1 MKKQNLQVDY
11 GGNMIHND
19 LIKEFAKITND
30 KKDEKKTTAYGKVV
44 KIDNKDY
51 IKLDGSELLTPV
63 ETTVSLKQD
72 NRVMVTIDNHKAT
85 VTGNITDPAASSNE
99 TKELGNKIQ
108 EFQVIIANK
117 ISVQQLEAEIGRIN
131 KLFTDELKATNATV
145 ESIKAKT
152 AEIDTIKA
160 DNIQVKK
167 DITANNAKVNSVES
181 NLATFKNTTSEN
193 LNSINA
199 NIHNLNSDYG
209 SFKQLTTNQLTTQNA
224 KIGELDT
231 KKLDTQTANAK
242 YANIDFANI
251 NIAAV
256 KKLFTD
262 SGIIKDLVIQDGHIT
277 GKLVGVTIKGDIIEG
292 GTIKADKLV
301 VQGQDGL
308 YYKLNV
314 NGEKVEANQTQYNSL
329 NGSII
334 TAKSITAEKV
344 NVSDLVAFGA
354 NIGGFKI
361 TNSAI
366 HSVNKDN
373 VNNTTRGIYL
383 GQNGDFAVGD
393 SNNYMKYF
401 YDETSKKYKL
411 VINADSIVMGGS
423 TKTIKEI
430 IDEKVVYTAELRSS
444 QGNILKKDQST
455 ILSAM
460 VYRDG
465 KLVPTNSVGTIK
477 WFRSGVLMSDTTP
490 NITIQA
496 NSFQE
501 LVNYS
506 FEIWN
511 SKNEKVCSA
520 IEFLYKNKN
529 IKDNRIMY
537 KTVNKGATKPSAPD
551 KYPDS
556 NWTDV
561 LPNDAFTPNKDCYKC
576 ILSLLEDGAVKVSY
590 LEKMSNPTDLNIGG
604 RNLFKYGKGDKQVGM
619 FSHRLCKVDENGEL
633 YFDMKCGKLANG
645 SFLAFAIVNFSDD
658 VFIPNGINDYNA
670 SNYILSFDAMIK
682 VCEDDTYQKFTEH
695 TIGEFYFMRRF
706 QIPEYKYVWDYTNK
720 EMIFNTN
727 SAEQN
732 QPMILPKNE
741 LKPRTTNNKEMV
753 VGDYVNFKAKNGE
766 YYARVIEITDTEV
779 KVFYEMTWVSL
790 FNYNF
795 RTEMLHKNIFNEYIK
810 CNVSFNPYKTFN
822 KSMQYPKSNI
832 DKWVVGN
839 QITFGGFNNTEAN
852 NKEQTRHIH
861 LYLKN
866 IKIEEGDVATNWTPS
881 LEETQEELDNKATN
895 QDIINVNN
903 TITNTNTSLNNLES
917 KVNDEINQNSVKFKE
932 IETKVKT
939 EIDSTKGSITD
950 LITKTDGNKANLLEL
965 TKTVTS
971 INNTIRQIGGDNLIQ
986 NSNMYAYDENTLLPS
1001 IWETSSAI
1009 DTTKKHS
1016 ITYNND
1022 SNSLNHGCISGRS
1035 FDVRNMSVKQ
1045 KILVTKDNSEI
1056 VNKIYY
1062 SFSCKI
1068 KKPNT
1073 VKTTVKLYNFNDTLI
1088 KEYPVGTS
1096 VNYETVSFEKLLP
1109 NDSYYYIEFISEGSD
1124 TEGTIVTDCVFN
1136 IGEYTIPW
1144 QLSTGEILN
1153 SNLTINQEG
1162 ITIRSNIYDGD
1173 YTIMSPIEFAGYSNN
1188 NNNKEKIFS
1197 LNKDITLVRKL
1208 HSQDEIQLP
1217 PIKMVPILTGNN
1229 KGVAFVKLD

>member
-1 MKKQNLQVDY
+1 MSLSK
-11 GGNMIHND
+11 D
-19 LIKEFAKITND
+19 LIDQFVKATND
-30 KKDEKKTTAYGKVV
+30 KKDEKKTTAYGNVV
-44 KIDNKDY
+44 KRDGKDY
-51 IKLDGSELLTPV
+51 IKLDGSELLTPI

-72 NRVMVTIDNHKAT
+72 DRVMVTIDNHKAT
-85 VTGNITDPAASSNE
+85 VTGNITDPAASSKE
-99 TKELGNKIQ
+99 TKELGTKIQ

-199 NIHNLNSDYG
+199 NIHNLNTDYG
-209 SFKQLTTNQLTTQNA
+209 NFKQLTTNTLTSQTA
-224 KIGELDT
+224 KIDEIET
-231 KKLDTQTANAK
+231 KKLDTLTANAK

-262 SGIIKDLVIQDGHIT
+262 SGIIKDLVVQDGHIT

-366 HSVNKDN
+366 HSVSKDS

-383 GQNGDFAVGD
+383 GQNGDFSVGD

-430 IDEKVVYTAELRSS
+430 IDYKTVYTAELRSS
-444 QGNILKKDQST
+444 RGTILKKDEST
-455 ILSAM
+455 TLYAM

-490 NITIQA
+490 NINIQA

-511 SKNEKVCSA
+511 AKNEKVCSA

-537 KTVNKGATKPSAPD
+537 KTVNKGATKPSTPV
-551 KYPDS
+551 KYPDP

-561 LPNDAFTPNKDCYKC
+561 LPNDAFTPQKDCYKC
-576 ILSLLEDGAVKVSY
+576 ILSLLEDGAVRVSY

-619 FSHRLCKVDENGEL
+619 FGHKLCKVDENGEL
-633 YFDMKCGKLANG
+633 YFDLKCGKLANG
-645 SFLAFAIVNFSDD
+645 SWLAYENIYINEDL
-658 VFIPNGINDYNA
+658 FIPNNINNYNN
-670 SNYILSFDAMIK
+670 SIYTLSFDAMVK

-695 TIGEFYFMRRF
+695 SISEFNFMRRF
-706 QIPEYKYVWDYTNK
+706 TRPNDKFIWEYTNK
-720 EMIFNTN
+720 EMLLNMN

-732 QPMILPKNE
+732 QPMIFPKSE
-741 LKPRTTNNKEMV
+741 LKQKTTSNSNIE
-753 VGDYVNFKAKNGE
+753 VGDYVYFMGKNSNG
-766 YYARVIEITDTEV
+766 YTRIIEITDTEV
-779 KVFYEMTWVSL
+779 KTFYESTWVTIFLYSL
-790 FNYNF
+790 RN
-795 RTEMLHKNIFNEYIK
+795 EILHKDTLNNYIK
-810 CNVSFNPYKTFN
+810 CRYIFNPYKTTKN
-822 KSMQYPKSNI
+822 NPYPKTNI
-832 DKWVVGN
+832 NKWSFSSVLN
-839 QITFGGFNNTEAN
+839 FGGFTGIEDKNR
-852 NKEQTRHIH
+852 EQTRHIH

-917 KVNDEINQNSVKFKE
+917 KVNDEINQNNVKFKE

-1016 ITYNND
+1016 ITYSND

-1035 FDVRNMSVKQ
+1035 FDIRNMSVKQ

-1056 VNKIYY
+1056 LNKIYY

-1073 VKTTVKLYNFNDTLI
+1073 VKTTVKLYNSNDTLV

-1096 VNYETVSFEKLLP
+1096 VDYETVSFEKLLP

>member
-1 MKKQNLQVDY
+1 M
-11 GGNMIHND
+11 
-19 LIKEFAKITND
+19 
-30 KKDEKKTTAYGKVV
+30 
-44 KIDNKDY
+44 
-51 IKLDGSELLTPV
+51 
-63 ETTVSLKQD
+63 
-72 NRVMVTIDNHKAT
+72 
-85 VTGNITDPAASSNE
+85 
-99 TKELGNKIQ
+99 
-108 EFQVIIANK
+108 
-117 ISVQQLEAEIGRIN
+117 
-131 KLFTDELKATNATV
+131 
-145 ESIKAKT
+145 
-152 AEIDTIKA
+152 
-160 DNIQVKK
+160 
-167 DITANNAKVNSVES
+167 
-181 NLATFKNTTSEN
+181 
-193 LNSINA
+193 
-199 NIHNLNSDYG
+199 
-209 SFKQLTTNQLTTQNA
+209 
-224 KIGELDT
+224 
-231 KKLDTQTANAK
+231 
-242 YANIDFANI
+242 
-251 NIAAV
+251 
-256 KKLFTD
+256 
-262 SGIIKDLVIQDGHIT
+262 
-277 GKLVGVTIKGDIIEG
+277 
-292 GTIKADKLV
+292 
-301 VQGQDGL
+301 
-308 YYKLNV
+308 
-314 NGEKVEANQTQYNSL
+314 
-329 NGSII
+329 
-334 TAKSITAEKV
+334 
-344 NVSDLVAFGA
+344 AF
-354 NIGGFKI
+354 
-361 TNSAI
+361 
-366 HSVNKDN
+366 
-373 VNNTTRGIYL
+373 
-383 GQNGDFAVGD
+383 
-393 SNNYMKYF
+393 
-401 YDETSKKYKL
+401 E
-411 VINADSIVMGGS
+411 
-423 TKTIKEI
+423 
-430 IDEKVVYTAELRSS
+430 
-444 QGNILKKDQST
+444 
-455 ILSAM
+455 
-460 VYRDG
+460 
-465 KLVPTNSVGTIK
+465 
-477 WFRSGVLMSDTTP
+477 
-490 NITIQA
+490 
-496 NSFQE
+496 
-501 LVNYS
+501 
-506 FEIWN
+506 
-511 SKNEKVCSA
+511 
-520 IEFLYKNKN
+520 
-529 IKDNRIMY
+529 
-537 KTVNKGATKPSAPD
+537 
-551 KYPDS
+551 
-556 NWTDV
+556 
-561 LPNDAFTPNKDCYKC
+561 
-576 ILSLLEDGAVKVSY
+576 
-590 LEKMSNPTDLNIGG
+590 
-604 RNLFKYGKGDKQVGM
+604 
-619 FSHRLCKVDENGEL
+619 
-633 YFDMKCGKLANG
+633 
-645 SFLAFAIVNFSDD
+645 IVNFSDD
-658 VFIPNGINDYNA
+658 VFIPNDINDYNA

-706 QIPEYKYVWDYTNK
+706 LRPEFKYVWDYTNK

-732 QPMILPKNE
+732 QPMILPKSE
-741 LKPRTTNNKEMV
+741 LKPRTAYNKEMV

-795 RTEMLHKNIFNEYIK
+795 ITEMLHKNIFNEYIK

-822 KSMQYPKSNI
+822 KNMQYPKSNI

-839 QITFGGFNNTEAN
+839 QITFGGFYNTEAN
-852 NKEQTRHIH
+852 NKEQTRHVH

-866 IKIEEGDVATNWTPS
+866 IKIEEGDVATDWTPS
-881 LEETQEELDNKATN
+881 LEETHEELDNKATN

-917 KVNDEINQNSVKFKE
+917 KVNDEINKNSVKFRE

-950 LITKTDGNKANLLEL
+950 LITKTDSNKANLLEL

-1009 DTTKKHS
+1009 DTSKKHS

-1035 FDVRNMSVKQ
+1035 FDIRNMSVKQ
-1045 KILVTKDNSEI
+1045 KILVTKDNAEI
-1056 VNKIYY
+1056 LNKIYY

-1073 VKTTVKLYNFNDTLI
+1073 VKTTVKLYNSSDTII

-1096 VNYETVSFEKLLP
+1096 VDYEVVSFEKLLP

>member
-1 MKKQNLQVDY
+1 
-11 GGNMIHND
+11 
-19 LIKEFAKITND
+19 
-30 KKDEKKTTAYGKVV
+30 
-44 KIDNKDY
+44 
-51 IKLDGSELLTPV
+51 
-63 ETTVSLKQD
+63 
-72 NRVMVTIDNHKAT
+72 
-85 VTGNITDPAASSNE
+85 
-99 TKELGNKIQ
+99 
-108 EFQVIIANK
+108 
-117 ISVQQLEAEIGRIN
+117 
-131 KLFTDELKATNATV
+131 
-145 ESIKAKT
+145 
-152 AEIDTIKA
+152 
-160 DNIQVKK
+160 
-167 DITANNAKVNSVES
+167 
-181 NLATFKNTTSEN
+181 
-193 LNSINA
+193 
-199 NIHNLNSDYG
+199 
-209 SFKQLTTNQLTTQNA
+209 
-224 KIGELDT
+224 
-231 KKLDTQTANAK
+231 
-242 YANIDFANI
+242 
-251 NIAAV
+251 
-256 KKLFTD
+256 
-262 SGIIKDLVIQDGHIT
+262 
-277 GKLVGVTIKGDIIEG
+277 
-292 GTIKADKLV
+292 
-301 VQGQDGL
+301 
-308 YYKLNV
+308 
-314 NGEKVEANQTQYNSL
+314 
-329 NGSII
+329 
-334 TAKSITAEKV
+334 
-344 NVSDLVAFGA
+344 
-354 NIGGFKI
+354 
-361 TNSAI
+361 
-366 HSVNKDN
+366 
-373 VNNTTRGIYL
+373 
-383 GQNGDFAVGD
+383 
-393 SNNYMKYF
+393 
-401 YDETSKKYKL
+401 
-411 VINADSIVMGGS
+411 
-423 TKTIKEI
+423 
-430 IDEKVVYTAELRSS
+430 
-444 QGNILKKDQST
+444 
-455 ILSAM
+455 M

-465 KLVPTNSVGTIK
+465 KLVPVNSVGNIK

-511 SKNEKVCSA
+511 SKNEKICTA

-537 KTVNKGATKPSAPD
+537 KTVNKGAVKPSAPV

-576 ILSLLEDGAVKVSY
+576 ILSLLEDGNVRVSY

-604 RNLFKYGKGDKQVGM
+604 RNLFKYGKGDKKLGIFNNNRCQ
-619 FSHRLCKVDENGEL
+619 VDENGEL
-633 YFDMKCGKLANG
+633 YFDMKIGKIDNT
-645 SFLAFAIVNFSDD
+645 FLYYNDLLFDNSNLIPKNINEYNTNNYIVNIDTKIKFESDD
-658 VFIPNGINDYNA
+658 AYNSFINHPINE
-670 SNYILSFDAMIK
+670 IL
-682 VCEDDTYQKFTEH
+682 FT
-695 TIGEFYFMRRF
+695 RRF
-706 QIPEYKYVWDYTNK
+706 ATPKDNYVWDYTDRDTMIDFESANK
-720 EMIFNTN
+720 NIPMIFQKNKLNKRT
-727 SAEQN
+727 SRQN
-732 QPMILPKNE
+732 QID
-741 LKPRTTNNKEMV
+741 
-753 VGDYVNFKAKNGE
+753 VGDYIYFVGKN
-766 YYARVIEITDTEV
+766 ASSFIRITEITDELV
-779 KVFYEMTWVSL
+779 KGFYETTYLEIYSL
-790 FNYNF
+790 NIKNNDVINNANNSIDEYTHITLVFNIYN
-795 RTEMLHKNIFNEYIK
+795 RTYN
-810 CNVSFNPYKTFN
+810 N
-822 KSMQYPKSNI
+822 KHMPYPKFNS
-832 DKWVVGN
+832 DKWNIQNG
-839 QITFGGFNNTEAN
+839 IIFGGFTQNEYQALNSE
-852 NKEQTRHIH
+852 NKFRHIR
-861 LYLKN
+861 LYIKN

-950 LITKTDGNKANLLEL
+950 LIAKTDGNKANLLEL

-1016 ITYNND
+1016 ITYDND

-1035 FDVRNMSVKQ
+1035 FDIRNMSVKQ

-1056 VNKIYY
+1056 LNKIYY

-1073 VKTTVKLYNFNDTLI
+1073 VKTTIKLYNSNDTLV
-1088 KEYPVGTS
+1088 KEYPIGTS
-1096 VNYETVSFEKLLP
+1096 VDYETVSFEKLLP
-1109 NDSYYYIEFISEGSD
+1109 NDLYYYIEFISEGSD

-1188 NNNKEKIFS
+1188 NNNNKEKIFS

-1217 PIKMVPILTGNN
+1217 PIKMVPVLTGNN

>member
-1 MKKQNLQVDY
+1 MSLSK
-11 GGNMIHND
+11 D
-19 LIKEFAKITND
+19 LIDQFVKATND
-30 KKDEKKTTAYGKVV
+30 KKDEKKTTAYGNVV
-44 KIDNKDY
+44 KRDGKDY
-51 IKLDGSELLTPV
+51 IKLDGSELLTPI

-72 NRVMVTIDNHKAT
+72 DRVMVTIDNHKAT

-209 SFKQLTTNQLTTQNA
+209 NFKQLTTNTLTSQTA
-224 KIGELDT
+224 KIGEIET
-231 KKLDTQTANAK
+231 KKLDALTANAK

-262 SGIIKDLVIQDGHIT
+262 SGIIKDLVVQDGHIT

-329 NGSII
+329 SGSII

-366 HSVNKDN
+366 HSVSKTD

-383 GQNGDFAVGD
+383 GQNGDFSIGD

-401 YDETSKKYKL
+401 YDEVSKKYKL
-411 VINADSIVMGGS
+411 VINADSITMGGS

-455 ILSAM
+455 ILSAL

-465 KLVPTNSVGTIK
+465 KLVPTNSIGTIK

-501 LVNYS
+501 SVNYS

-511 SKNEKVCSA
+511 TKNEKICSA

-537 KTVNKGATKPSAPD
+537 KTVNKGTTKPAAPV

-619 FSHRLCKVDENGEL
+619 FNNNKCQVDENGEL

-645 SFLAFAIVNFSDD
+645 SWLLYEIINFSDD
-658 VFIPNGINDYNA
+658 VFIPNSINDYNA
-670 SNYILSFDAMIK
+670 SNYTVSFDAMIK

-695 TIGEFYFMRRF
+695 TIGECYFMRRF
-706 QIPEYKYVWDYTNK
+706 FRPEFKYVWDYTNK

-732 QPMILPKNE
+732 QPMILPKSE

-795 RTEMLHKNIFNEYIK
+795 RTEILHKNIFNEYVK
-810 CNVSFNPYKTFN
+810 CNISFNPYKTFN
-822 KSMQYPKSNI
+822 KNMQYPKSNI
-832 DKWVVGN
+832 GKWLVGN
-839 QITFGGFNNTEAN
+839 QITFGGFSGLEAN

-861 LYLKN
+861 LYIKN

-917 KVNDEINQNSVKFKE
+917 KVNDEINQNSVKFRE

-1009 DTTKKHS
+1009 DTSKKHS

-1022 SNSLNHGCISGRS
+1022 TNSLNHGCISGRS
-1035 FDVRNMSVKQ
+1035 FDIRNMSVKQ

-1056 VNKIYY
+1056 LNKIYY

-1073 VKTTVKLYNFNDTLI
+1073 VKTTVKLYNSNDTLV

-1096 VNYETVSFEKLLP
+1096 VDYETVSFKKLLP

>member
-30 KKDEKKTTAYGKVV
+30 KKEEKKTAAYGKVV

-72 NRVMVTIDNHKAT
+72 DRVMVTIDNHKAT
-85 VTGNITDPAASSNE
+85 VTGNVTDPAASSNE

-145 ESIKAKT
+145 ENIKAKT

-209 SFKQLTTNQLTTQNA
+209 NFKQLTTNQLTTQTA
-224 KIGELDT
+224 KIGELET
-231 KKLDTQTANAK
+231 NKLDTQTANAK

-262 SGIIKDLVIQDGHIT
+262 SGIIKDLVVQDGHIT

-314 NGEKVEANQTQYNSL
+314 NGEKVTANQTQYNSL
-329 NGSII
+329 SGSII

-344 NVSDLVAFGA
+344 SVSDLVAFGA

-361 TNSAI
+361 TNNAI
-366 HSVNKDN
+366 HSVNKDS
-373 VNNTTRGIYL
+373 VSNTTRGIYL
-383 GQNGDFAVGD
+383 GQNGDFSVGD
-393 SNNYMKYF
+393 SNSYMKYF

-430 IDEKVVYTAELRSS
+430 IDDKTVYTAELRSS
-444 QGNILKKDQST
+444 IGSILKKDENT
-455 ILSAM
+455 TLYAM

-477 WFRSGVLMSDTTP
+477 WFRSGVLMPDTTP

-511 SKNEKVCSA
+511 TKNEKVCSA

-537 KTVNKGATKPSAPD
+537 KTVNKGADKPAAPV

-576 ILSLLEDGAVKVSY
+576 ILSLLEDGNVRASY

-619 FSHRLCKVDENGEL
+619 FSHKLCKVDENGEL
-633 YFDMKCGKLANG
+633 YFDLKVGKLTNN
-645 SFLAFAIVNFSDD
+645 SWLAYENIYINEDL
-658 VFIPNGINDYNA
+658 FIPNNINNYNN
-670 SNYILSFDAMIK
+670 STYTLSFDAMVK

-695 TIGEFYFMRRF
+695 SISEFNFMRRF
-706 QIPEYKYVWDYTNK
+706 TIPNDKFIWEYTNK
-720 EMIFNTN
+720 EMLLNMN

-732 QPMILPKNE
+732 QPMIFPKSE
-741 LKPRTTNNKEMV
+741 LKPKTTSNSNIE
-753 VGDYVNFKAKNGE
+753 VGDYVYFMGKNTNGHT
-766 YYARVIEITDTEV
+766 RIIEITDTEV
-779 KVFYEMTWVSL
+779 KTFYESTWTTVFLYSL
-790 FNYNF
+790 RNKI
-795 RTEMLHKNIFNEYIK
+795 LHKDTLNEYIK
-810 CNVSFNPYKTFN
+810 CNISFNPYKTTKN
-822 KSMQYPKSNI
+822 SPYPKTNI
-832 DKWVVGN
+832 NKWSTSSVLN
-839 QITFGGFNNTEAN
+839 FGGFTGIEDKNR
-852 NKEQTRHIH
+852 EQLRHIH
-861 LYLKN
+861 LYIKN

-917 KVNDEINQNSVKFKE
+917 KVNDEINQNSVKFRE

-965 TKTVTS
+965 TKTVTG

-1035 FDVRNMSVKQ
+1035 FDIRNMSVKQ
-1045 KILVTKDNSEI
+1045 KILVTKDNSKI
-1056 VNKIYY
+1056 LNKIYY

-1073 VKTTVKLYNFNDTLI
+1073 VKTAIKLYNSNDTLV

-1096 VNYETVSFEKLLP
+1096 VDYETVSFEKLLP

-1188 NNNKEKIFS
+1188 NNNNKEKIFS

-1217 PIKMVPILTGNN
+1217 PIKIVPILTGNN

>member
-1 MKKQNLQVDY
+1 MSLSK
-11 GGNMIHND
+11 D
-19 LIKEFAKITND
+19 LIDQFVKATND
-30 KKDEKKTTAYGKVV
+30 KKDEKKTTAYGNVV
-44 KIDNKDY
+44 KRDGKDY
-51 IKLDGSELLTPV
+51 IKLDGSELLTPI

-72 NRVMVTIDNHKAT
+72 DRVMVTIDNHKAT

-145 ESIKAKT
+145 EGIKAKT

-160 DNIQVKK
+160 ENIQVKK

-199 NIHNLNSDYG
+199 NIHNLNTDYG
-209 SFKQLTTNQLTTQNA
+209 NFKQLTTNTLTTQTA
-224 KIGELDT
+224 KIGEIET
-231 KKLDTQTANAK
+231 KKLDTLTANAK
-242 YANIDFANI
+242 YADIDFANI

-262 SGIIKDLVIQDGHIT
+262 SGIIKDLVVQDGHIT

-344 NVSDLVAFGA
+344 SVSDLVAFGA

-366 HSVNKDN
+366 HSVSKTD

-383 GQNGDFAVGD
+383 GQNGDFSVGD

-401 YDETSKKYKL
+401 YDEASKKYKL

-444 QGNILKKDQST
+444 RGTILKKDENT
-455 ILSAM
+455 TLYAM

-511 SKNEKVCSA
+511 SKKEKVCSA
-520 IEFLYKNKN
+520 LEFLYKNKN

-537 KTVNKGATKPSAPD
+537 KTVNKGAAKPAAPV

-576 ILSLLEDGAVKVSY
+576 ILSLLEDGAVRVSY

-604 RNLFKYGKGDKQVGM
+604 RNLFKYGKGDKKVGI
-619 FSHRLCKVDENGEL
+619 FDNVNCQVDENGEL
-633 YFDMKCGKLANG
+633 YFDLKIGKIGNT
-645 SFLAFAIVNFSDD
+645 FLDYNTIMFDNS
-658 VFIPNGINDYNA
+658 VFIPENINDYNPN
-670 SNYILSFDAMIK
+670 NYIISMDAKIK
-682 VCEDDTYQKFTEH
+682 IEDDDAYKSFTEH
-695 TIGEFYFMRRF
+695 TIKELSFLRRF
-706 QIPEYKYVWDYTNK
+706 TQPHNDFVWDYTDKETLIDYDSANK
-720 EMIFNTN
+720 NNPIVFQKNKLFKRTTR
-727 SAEQN
+727 QN
-732 QPMILPKNE
+732 QMKI
-741 LKPRTTNNKEMV
+741 
-753 VGDYVNFKAKNGE
+753 GDYIYFVGKTSSAFI
-766 YYARVIEITDTEV
+766 RIIEISDDIV
-779 KVFYEMTWVSL
+779 KGFYETTYFHSYFL
-790 FNYNF
+790 
-795 RTEMLHKNIFNEYIK
+795 NIRNEVINKIYDTYVPIK
-810 CNVSFNPYKTFN
+810 LVFNPYNNSYSDKNPNYN
-822 KSMQYPKSNI
+822 KHTPYPKFNY
-832 DKWVVGN
+832 DKWVRQNG
-839 QITFGGFNNTEAN
+839 IIFGGFTSAEKKLLDSS
-852 NKEQTRHIH
+852 NKIRHIR

-881 LEETQEELDNKATN
+881 LEEIQEELNNKATN

-1001 IWETSSAI
+1001 IWETSTVI
-1009 DTTKKHS
+1009 DATKKHS

-1022 SNSLNHGCISGRS
+1022 ANSLNHGCISGRS

-1045 KILVTKDNSEI
+1045 KILVTKDNTEI
-1056 VNKIYY
+1056 TNKIYY

-1073 VKTTVKLYNFNDTLI
+1073 VKTTVKLYNSSDTII
-1088 KEYPVGTS
+1088 KEYPIGTS
-1096 VNYETVSFEKLLP
+1096 VDYETVSFEKLLP

-1188 NNNKEKIFS
+1188 NNNNKEKIFS

>member
-1 MKKQNLQVDY
+1 MSLSK
-11 GGNMIHND
+11 D
-19 LIKEFAKITND
+19 LIDQFVKATND
-30 KKDEKKTTAYGKVV
+30 KKDEKKTTAYGNVV
-44 KIDNKDY
+44 KRDGKDY
-51 IKLDGSELLTPV
+51 IKLDGSELLTPI

-72 NRVMVTIDNHKAT
+72 DRVMVTIDNHKAT

-108 EFQVIIANK
+108 EFQIIIANK

-145 ESIKAKT
+145 ENIKAKT

-160 DNIQVKK
+160 ENIQVKK

-209 SFKQLTTNQLTTQNA
+209 NFKQLTTNQLTTQTA

-231 KKLDTQTANAK
+231 KKLDTQTANAR

-262 SGIIKDLVIQDGHIT
+262 SGIIKDLVVQDGHIT

-366 HSVNKDN
+366 HSVNKDS

-383 GQNGDFAVGD
+383 GQNGDFSVGD

-401 YDETSKKYKL
+401 YDEASKKYKL
-411 VINADSIVMGGS
+411 VINADSITMGGS

-430 IDEKVVYTAELRSS
+430 IDDKTVYTAELRS
-444 QGNILKKDQST
+444 GRGTILKKDEST
-455 ILSAM
+455 ILYAM

-477 WFRSGVLMSDTTP
+477 WFRSGVLMPDTTP

-511 SKNEKVCSA
+511 AKNEKVCSA
-520 IEFLYKNKN
+520 LEFLYKNKN

-537 KTVNKGATKPSAPD
+537 KTVNKGSPKPSAPV

-576 ILSLLEDGAVKVSY
+576 ILSLLEDGAVRVSY

-604 RNLFKYGKGDKQVGM
+604 RNLFKYGKGDKKVGM
-619 FSHRLCKVDENGEL
+619 FDNNKCQIDENGEL
-633 YFDMKCGKLANG
+633 YFELKCGKIPNG
-645 SFLAFAIVNFSDD
+645 SWTPYDNIYIDD
-658 VFIPNGINDYNA
+658 DIFIPNNINDY
-670 SNYILSFDAMIK
+670 SNSIYTLSFDAMIK
-682 VCEDDTYQKFTEH
+682 IYEDDTYQHFTSH
-695 TIGEFYFMRRF
+695 SISEFSFMRRF
-706 QIPEYKYVWDYTNK
+706 SRPDYKFVWDYVNK

-732 QPMILPKNE
+732 QPMIFPKNE
-741 LKPRTTNNKEMV
+741 LKPKTTSNKVME
-753 VGDYVNFKAKNGE
+753 VGDYVYFKGKNYEG
-766 YYARVIEITDTEV
+766 YTRVIEITDTEV
-779 KVFYEMTWVSL
+779 KTFYEGSWTPVFLYSL
-790 FNYNF
+790 RN
-795 RTEMLHKNIFNEYIK
+795 EILHKDTLNEYIK
-810 CNVSFNPYKTFN
+810 CKLSFNPYKSFN
-822 KSMQYPKSNI
+822 KNNQYPKHNH
-832 DKWVVGN
+832 DKWLTVN
-839 QITFGGFNNTEAN
+839 LINFGGFTGIEDKNR
-852 NKEQTRHIH
+852 EQLRHIR
-861 LYLKN
+861 LYIKN

-917 KVNDEINQNSVKFKE
+917 KVNDEINQNSVKFRE

-1035 FDVRNMSVKQ
+1035 FDIRNMSVKQ

-1056 VNKIYY
+1056 LNKIYY

-1073 VKTTVKLYNFNDTLI
+1073 VKTTVKLYNSTDTI
-1088 KEYPVGTS
+1088 VKEYPVGTS

-1124 TEGTIVTDCVFN
+1124 SEGTIFTDCVFN

-1188 NNNKEKIFS
+1188 NNNNKEKIFS

>member
-1 MKKQNLQVDY
+1 
-11 GGNMIHND
+11 
-19 LIKEFAKITND
+19 
-30 KKDEKKTTAYGKVV
+30 
-44 KIDNKDY
+44 
-51 IKLDGSELLTPV
+51 
-63 ETTVSLKQD
+63 
-72 NRVMVTIDNHKAT
+72 
-85 VTGNITDPAASSNE
+85 
-99 TKELGNKIQ
+99 
-108 EFQVIIANK
+108 
-117 ISVQQLEAEIGRIN
+117 
-131 KLFTDELKATNATV
+131 
-145 ESIKAKT
+145 
-152 AEIDTIKA
+152 
-160 DNIQVKK
+160 
-167 DITANNAKVNSVES
+167 
-181 NLATFKNTTSEN
+181 
-193 LNSINA
+193 
-199 NIHNLNSDYG
+199 
-209 SFKQLTTNQLTTQNA
+209 
-224 KIGELDT
+224 
-231 KKLDTQTANAK
+231 
-242 YANIDFANI
+242 
-251 NIAAV
+251 
-256 KKLFTD
+256 
-262 SGIIKDLVIQDGHIT
+262 
-277 GKLVGVTIKGDIIEG
+277 
-292 GTIKADKLV
+292 
-301 VQGQDGL
+301 
-308 YYKLNV
+308 
-314 NGEKVEANQTQYNSL
+314 
-329 NGSII
+329 
-334 TAKSITAEKV
+334 
-344 NVSDLVAFGA
+344 
-354 NIGGFKI
+354 
-361 TNSAI
+361 
-366 HSVNKDN
+366 
-373 VNNTTRGIYL
+373 
-383 GQNGDFAVGD
+383 
-393 SNNYMKYF
+393 
-401 YDETSKKYKL
+401 
-411 VINADSIVMGGS
+411 
-423 TKTIKEI
+423 
-430 IDEKVVYTAELRSS
+430 
-444 QGNILKKDQST
+444 
-455 ILSAM
+455 M

-465 KLVPTNSVGTIK
+465 KLVPVNSVGNIK

-511 SKNEKVCSA
+511 AKNEKVCTA

-537 KTVNKGATKPSAPD
+537 KTVNKGATKPSAPV

-561 LPNDAFTPNKDCYKC
+561 LPNDAFTPQKDCYKC
-576 ILSLLEDGAVKVSY
+576 ILSLLEDGTVRVSY

-604 RNLFKYGKGDKQVGM
+604 RNLFKYGKGDKKVGM
-619 FSHRLCKVDENGEL
+619 FDHNKCQVDENGEL

-645 SFLAFAIVNFSDD
+645 SWLLYEIINFSDN
-658 VFIPNGINDYNA
+658 VFIPNSINDYNA
-670 SNYILSFDAMIK
+670 SNYTVSFDAMIK

-695 TIGEFYFMRRF
+695 TIGECYFMRRF
-706 QIPEYKYVWDYTNK
+706 FRPDFKYVWDYTNRD
-720 EMIFNTN
+720 MNYNVN

-732 QPMILPKNE
+732 QPMIFPKNE
-741 LKPRTTNNKEMV
+741 LKPRTADNKEMV
-753 VGDYVNFKAKNGE
+753 VGDYVNFKGKNIEGFT
-766 YYARVIEITDTEV
+766 RVIEITDTEV
-779 KVFYEMTWVSL
+779 KVFHESIWVNL

-795 RTEMLHKNIFNEYIK
+795 RTEMLNKNIFNEYVK
-810 CNVSFNPYKTFN
+810 CNISFNPYKTFN
-822 KSMQYPKSNI
+822 KNMQYPKSNI
-832 DKWVVGN
+832 DKWIIGN
-839 QITFGGFNNTEAN
+839 QITFGGFSGIEAN

-861 LYLKN
+861 LYIKN

-917 KVNDEINQNSVKFKE
+917 KVNDEINQNSVKFRE

-1022 SNSLNHGCISGRS
+1022 SNSLDHGCISGRS
-1035 FDVRNMSVKQ
+1035 FDIRNMSVKQ
-1045 KILVTKDNSEI
+1045 KILVTKDNAEI
-1056 VNKIYY
+1056 LNKIYY

-1073 VKTTVKLYNFNDTLI
+1073 VKTTVKLYNSNDTLV

-1096 VNYETVSFEKLLP
+1096 VDYETVSFEKLLP
-1109 NDSYYYIEFISEGSD
+1109 NDLYYYVEFISEGSD

-1136 IGEYTIPW
+1136 IGEYAIPW

-1217 PIKMVPILTGNN
+1217 PIKMVPILTGSN

>member
-1 MKKQNLQVDY
+1 MSLSK
-11 GGNMIHND
+11 D
-19 LIKEFAKITND
+19 LIDQFVKATND
-30 KKDEKKTTAYGKVV
+30 KKDEKKTTAYGNVV
-44 KIDNKDY
+44 KRDGKDY
-51 IKLDGSELLTPV
+51 IKLDGSELLTPI

-72 NRVMVTIDNHKAT
+72 DRVMVTIDNHKAT

-160 DNIQVKK
+160 ENIQVKK
-167 DITANNAKVNSVES
+167 DITANNVKVNSVES

-209 SFKQLTTNQLTTQNA
+209 NFKQLTTNQLTTQTA
-224 KIGELDT
+224 KIGEIET
-231 KKLDTQTANAK
+231 KKLDTLTANAQ

-262 SGIIKDLVIQDGHIT
+262 SGIIKDLVVQDGHIT

-361 TNSAI
+361 TNNAI
-366 HSVNKDN
+366 HSVNKDS
-373 VNNTTRGIYL
+373 VNNTTKGIYL
-383 GQNGDFAVGD
+383 GQNGEFSVGD

-401 YDETSKKYKL
+401 YDEASKKYKL
-411 VINADSIVMGGS
+411 VINADSIIMGGS

-444 QGNILKKDQST
+444 RGSVLKKDENT
-455 ILSAM
+455 TLYAM

-465 KLVPTNSVGTIK
+465 KLVPVNSVGNIK

-511 SKNEKVCSA
+511 TKNEKVCTA

-537 KTVNKGATKPSAPD
+537 KTVNKGTTKPAAPV

-556 NWTDV
+556 NWSDV

-576 ILSLLEDGAVKVSY
+576 ILSLLEDGAVRVSY
-590 LEKMSNPTDLNIGG
+590 LEKMSNPTDLNVGG
-604 RNLFKYGKGDKQVGM
+604 RNLFKYGKGDKKVGM
-619 FSHRLCKVDENGEL
+619 FNTNKCQIDENGEL
-633 YFDMKCGKLANG
+633 YFDLKCGKIST
-645 SFLAFAIVNFSDD
+645 SFAYYDSSIYTDNIV
-658 VFIPNGINDYNA
+658 IPNNINDYDNK
-670 SNYILSFDAMIK
+670 NYNMSLEAKISVNSDDGFNKFDL
-682 VCEDDTYQKFTEH
+682 EH
-695 TIGEFYFMRRF
+695 NVYELRISRRF
-706 QIPEYKYVWDYTNK
+706 TVPKDEYVWNYDDKNKILDYNSA
-720 EMIFNTN
+720 NTN
-727 SAEQN
+727 T
-732 QPMILPKNE
+732 PMEFQISKLIKRKNSD
-741 LKPRTTNNKEMV
+741 NKMEV
-753 VGDYVNFKAKNGE
+753 SDYIYFTGKNGSG
-766 YYARVIEITDTEV
+766 YIRIIEITESMV
-779 KVFYEMTWVSL
+779 KGFYESTHLNVL
-790 FNYNF
+790 DLNIKKNI
-795 RTEMLHKNIFNEYIK
+795 LDKNIFDKYVYLTQAI
-810 CNVSFNPYKTFN
+810 NPYKNGYNDYNPNFG
-822 KSMQYPKSNI
+822 KHFPYPKINGYKWNTQNI
-832 DKWVVGN
+832 IV
-839 QITFGGFNNTEAN
+839 FGGFTNTEKSLLESS
-852 NKEQTRHIH
+852 NKFRHIR

-895 QDIINVNN
+895 QDITNVNN

-917 KVNDEINQNSVKFKE
+917 KVNDEINQNSVKFRE

-1009 DTTKKHS
+1009 DMTKKHS

-1035 FDVRNMSVKQ
+1035 FDIRNMSVKQ

-1056 VNKIYY
+1056 LNKIYY

-1073 VKTTVKLYNFNDTLI
+1073 VKTTVKLYNSNDTLV

-1096 VNYETVSFEKLLP
+1096 VDYETVSFEKLLP
-1109 NDSYYYIEFISEGSD
+1109 TDSYYYIEFISEGSD

-1217 PIKMVPILTGNN
+1217 PIKMVPILLGNN